1 MVSSRPHITG
11 ILVRM
16 TGLDAK
22 ADLHNYLQGARE
34 VLLWKLEG
42 LTEYDIRRP
51 LTPTGTNLLGL
62 VKHSATFELEYF
74 GPVFGRPHGLPLP
87 WLADDTGRN
96 ADMWA
101 RPTES
106 RDEIVGLYRRAWQ
119 HADETIAALP
129 LDASGRVPWWGDD
142 GSVTLHRILVH
153 MTAETQRHA
162 GHADIVRELIDGTAG
177 LLKGNDNLPAGD
189 QAWWLDYRDKVE
201 QAARSAA
208 AT

>member
-1 MVSSRPHITG
+1 MYAGPHLIG
-11 ILVRM
+11 ILLRM

-22 ADLHNYLQGARE
+22 ASLHDYLQGARD
-34 VLLWKLEG
+34 VLLWKLES
-42 LTEYDIRRP
+42 LSEYDIRRP

-74 GPVFGRPHGLPLP
+74 GPVFDRPHGVPLP
-87 WLADDTGRN
+87 WLADDAGPN

-101 RPTES
+101 TPEQT
-106 RDEIVGLYRRAWQ
+106 RDQIVGLYRSAWQ

-129 LDASGRVPWWGDD
+129 LDAPGRVPWWGKN
-142 GSVTLHRILVH
+142 GEVTLHHILVH

-162 GHADIVRELIDGTAG
+162 GHADIVRELIDGAVG
-177 LLKGNDNLPAGD
+177 LLRGSDNLPPGGE
-189 QAWWLDYRDKVE
+189 AWWGDYRDHVE

-208 AT
+208 S